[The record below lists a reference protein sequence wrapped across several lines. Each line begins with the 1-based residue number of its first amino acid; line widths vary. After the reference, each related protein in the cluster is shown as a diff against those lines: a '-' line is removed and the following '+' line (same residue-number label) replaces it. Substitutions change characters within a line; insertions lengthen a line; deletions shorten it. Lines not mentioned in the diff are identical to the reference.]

1 MEAHPEV
8 IAAAPY
14 VDLQALL
21 MYRGKVVPA
30 LIHGTDP
37 AFERRISSIDRY
49 LEKGTLDLLEG
60 EADTLLLSDA
70 LARKIKAVVPCTR
83 IGISVVGLEVPHA
96 HIHLIPIDRMSDMD
110 FTRTRATFTP
120 SEFEALAERIRQA

>member
-1 MEAHPEV
+1 MASIFTRIIQGEIPCYKLAESADYISFLDVSPLREGH
-8 IAAAPY
+8 
-14 VDLQALL
+14 AL
-21 MYRGKVVPA
+21 VVPK
-30 LIHGTDP
+30 
-37 AFERRISSIDRY
+37 
-49 LEKGTLDLLEG
+49 LEVDHLFDLEG
-60 EADTLLLSDA
+60 AELTGILPFAKEV
-70 LARKIKAVVPCTR
+70 ARKIKAVVPCTR